1 MFNTLV
7 NVLKAGKMPQ
17 ELGKITERKT
27 HVRPQYVKK
36 LLDEVYRRVLGPSP
50 FTTLSPTPSDWRLSL

>member
-7 NVLKAGKMPQ
+7 NVLNAGKMPQ
-17 ELGKITERKT
+17 KLGKITERKT

-50 FTTLSPTPSDWRLSL
+50 FTTPSPT

>member
-36 LLDEVYRRVLGPSP
+36 LLDEVYRRVLGPPSRLLLPPNMCPSP
-50 FTTLSPTPSDWRLSL
+50 SS

>member
-17 ELGKITERKT
+17 KLGKITERKT
-27 HVRPQYVKK
+27 HVRPSVCQ
-36 LLDEVYRRVLGPSP
+36 EASRRGV
-50 FTTLSPTPSDWRLSL
+50 